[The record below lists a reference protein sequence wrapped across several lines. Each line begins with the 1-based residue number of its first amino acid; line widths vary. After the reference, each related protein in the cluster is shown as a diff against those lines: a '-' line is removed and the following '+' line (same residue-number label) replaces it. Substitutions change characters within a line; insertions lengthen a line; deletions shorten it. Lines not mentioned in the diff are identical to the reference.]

1 VRPMN
6 AEKVVL
12 SGEQLRAVMQK
23 HYRAFVADVR
33 VSVDQTGVVALEV
46 YFAQQPLPLRSGNG
60 SQSH

>member
-1 VRPMN
+1 MN

-12 SGEQLRAVMQK
+12 SGDKLRAEMQK
-23 HYRAFVADVR
+23 HFRAFVADVR
-33 VSVDQTGVVALEV
+33 VSVDHKTGAVALEV